1 MNSFYW
7 RYTYILNPNFHAGL
21 SVAQL
26 FQSYLKLGNV
36 TLDDYR
42 MLRHYYLTGA
52 YNFQLPRGFEIE
64 PSILFQT
71 TERWLPQFDINL
83 KVFYKE
89 DYWAGISYRTS
100 GALIILGGVRVKQ
113 FYFGY
118 AFDYTLSSIQ
128 KYSIGSHEIM
138 ISVKLG
144 DNARR
149 YRWRDRY

>member
-1 MNSFYW
+1 M
-7 RYTYILNPNFHAGL
+7 
-21 SVAQL
+21 

-64 PSILFQT
+64 PSILFKT

-89 DYWAGISYRTS
+89 DYWAGVSYRTD

-128 KYSIGSHEIM
+128 KHSIGSHEIM
-138 ISVKLG
+138 IAVKLG